1 MKLAK
6 KVFATVM
13 AVAMIFAL
21 SAIAFAAAPTV
32 SLVAGEVKDGQ
43 VKVSV
48 YFDDAIGLKSW
59 DINVKYDAAVLQ
71 FKSISKGADAK
82 QCDGLANN
90 SFTSE
95 NNPGEAG
102 VVKYSG
108 YFKENLWTA
117 EQFAADAADPD
128 EEPVNINAEH
138 FHAAT
143 ITFTVIKADAASTD
157 LTVEVT
163 KGEGADITGGS
174 AKIVIAGEQ
183 EPASSE
189 EPSSSEEPTKEEPT
203 KEEPTK
209 EEPTKDDAS
218 SETASVE
225 EASKTPGKDVGPKT
239 DASNWMIGAA
249 AAVAVLA
256 GAAFVVSKKR
266 K

>member
-71 FKSISKGADAK
+71 FKSI
-82 QCDGLANN
+82 
-90 SFTSE
+90 TSE

-203 KEEPTK
+203 K
-209 EEPTKDDAS
+209 DDAS

>member
-32 SLVAGEVKDGQ
+32 NLVAGDVKDGQ

-95 NNPGEAG
+95 NNTSEAG

-143 ITFTVIKADAASTD
+143 ITFTVIKADAPSTD

-163 KGEGADITGGS
+163 NKGGADIVGGS
-174 AKIVIAGEQ
+174 ANIVIAGGAVEPSSEEQ
-183 EPASSE
+183 PSSE
-189 EPSSSEEPTKEEPT
+189 EPSSEEKTSDT
-203 KEEPTK
+203 
-209 EEPTKDDAS
+209 AS

-225 EASKTPGKDVGPKT
+225 EESKKPGKDVGPKT

-249 AAVAVLA
+249 AGVAVLA